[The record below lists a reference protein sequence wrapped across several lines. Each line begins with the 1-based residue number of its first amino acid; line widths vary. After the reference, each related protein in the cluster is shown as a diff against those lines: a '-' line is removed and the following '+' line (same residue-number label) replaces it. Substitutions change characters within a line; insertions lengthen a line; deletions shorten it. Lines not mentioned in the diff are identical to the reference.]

1 MITDN
6 AGIPQGATYYG
17 DSATVP
23 TTYDG
28 VTTKLE
34 GKVVYVPDRTVTEG
48 GVASTQRS
56 AKLCKATVVR
66 NDGTF
71 TMKARRAVSWKAAYR
86 GKRVDGYTC
95 TTNQEIAGIVDPHL
109 VGNANG
115 GVRQGDLFLLYDI
128 SGPVEAMVDLAA
140 GANNVISEG
149 SFVGA
154 LTAATSQATT
164 AGRVFAQAT
173 TNAGIAALTDGT
185 EYTRMRNARA
195 QAMTARTTANTTL
208 PVLIGIV

>member
-1 MITDN
+1 MNTDN

-17 DSATVP
+17 ETATVP

-34 GKVVYVPDRTVTEG
+34 GKVVYVPDRTVTES
-48 GVASTQRS
+48 GVAATQRS
-56 AKLCKATVVR
+56 AHMVKATIVR

-71 TMKARRAVSWKAAYR
+71 TMKGRRAVSWKSTYR

-109 VGNANG
+109 VANANG

-128 SGPVEAMVDLAA
+128 SGPVECMVDLAA

-164 AGRVFAQAT
+164 AGRVYAQAT

-185 EYTRMRNARA
+185 EYLRQRFVRA
-195 QAMTARTTANTTL
+195 QAMTARTTANTTV
-208 PVLIGIV
+208 PVLVGIV

>member
-1 MITDN
+1 MISDN

-17 DSATVP
+17 DTATVP

-34 GKVVYVPDRTVTEG
+34 GKVVYLPDRTVTEG
-48 GVASTQRS
+48 GVASAPRS
-56 AKLCKATVVR
+56 AKLVKATIVR

-71 TMKARRAVSWKAAYR
+71 TMKARRAVSWKATYR

-109 VGNANG
+109 VNNANA

-128 SGPVEAMVDLAA
+128 SGPVEGLTDLAGA
-140 GANNVISEG
+140 GNNVITEG
-149 SFVGA
+149 SFMGA

-164 AGRVFAQAT
+164 AGRLYAQAT

-185 EYTRMRNARA
+185 EYTRMRFARA
-195 QAMTARTTANTTL
+195 QAMTAKTTANTNAA
-208 PVLIGIV
+208 VLVGIV